1 LERKAAL
8 LGFTVFLLFSLI
20 VVGAYVAAA
29 GDGEACGSAVPA
41 DWPLC
46 NGNLIPPPNLAAIA
60 EYSHR
65 ILAALSTLFLIITT
79 TVYWRSA
86 SGASPATRALA
97 IATLLVVIQVL
108 LGGLVV
114 AQELEAALVALH
126 QGVAVLILGFAV
138 AALSFETRTS
148 R

>member
-8 LGFTVFLLFSLI
+8 LGFTVLLLFSLI

-29 GDGEACGSAVPA
+29 GDGAACGTSVPA

-46 NGNLIPPPNLAAIA
+46 NGNLVPPPNLAAVA

-65 ILAALSTLFLIITT
+65 ILAALSTLFLLISTAAF
-79 TVYWRSA
+79 WRSA
-86 SGASPATRALA
+86 SWASPATKALA
-97 IATLLVVIQVL
+97 VATILVVVQVV

-114 AQELEAALVALH
+114 AQDLEAVLVALH
-126 QGVAVLILGFAV
+126 QGVAVLILGLAV
-138 AALSFETRTS
+138 AALSLGMRAS